1 MAVSV
6 AAAVKTI
13 INRSPFISEMLIQE
27 VISFSN
33 LAKSIQPK
41 VESLHGDKVNT
52 AAIVMAIR
60 RYAEELKASQKE
72 IGSGKIDY
80 EIQMKTNIYDVNFS
94 YIDLEDMSE
103 HYVSVPEQGGGKL
116 IPEGLCN
123 PGQVYTVS
131 RGKSGMIGV
140 FRLESQMLP
149 GNGKLERTGLGSD
162 RDAKESSNTA
172 FNYLKANGNRIS
184 GSISTTQKDYI
195 INYQDL
201 QGIGMTGKLALHMPH
216 GLKYKKRGKILC
228 PTKATNIP
236 NRTSI
241 HERPKEADGTRFG
254 DWEMDTIIDSC
265 GHAIVTLTER
275 STNFI
280 LMEKLPQGR
289 KALPTARAVIRLLFP
304 YRQTIHTIT
313 TDNGCEFAAHQEI
326 TKQLSLKGRPP
337 VKVYFTDAYSAWQK
351 GAIEN
356 ANKLIRKYIPKKAN
370 FQDFSDWKIKEIQK
384 KLNRRPRE
392 KLNFDSPKYRFFI
405 NVL

>member
-1 MAVSV
+1 
-6 AAAVKTI
+6 
-13 INRSPFISEMLIQE
+13 
-27 VISFSN
+27 
-33 LAKSIQPK
+33 
-41 VESLHGDKVNT
+41 
-52 AAIVMAIR
+52 
-60 RYAEELKASQKE
+60 
-72 IGSGKIDY
+72 
-80 EIQMKTNIYDVNFS
+80 
-94 YIDLEDMSE
+94 
-103 HYVSVPEQGGGKL
+103 
-116 IPEGLCN
+116 
-123 PGQVYTVS
+123 
-131 RGKSGMIGV
+131 
-140 FRLESQMLP
+140 
-149 GNGKLERTGLGSD
+149 
-162 RDAKESSNTA
+162 
-172 FNYLKANGNRIS
+172 
-184 GSISTTQKDYI
+184 
-195 INYQDL
+195 
-201 QGIGMTGKLALHMPH
+201 
-216 GLKYKKRGKILC
+216 
-228 PTKATNIP
+228 
-236 NRTSI
+236 
-241 HERPKEADGTRFG
+241 
-254 DWEMDTIIDSC
+254 MDTIIDSC

-326 TKQLSLKGRPP
+326 TKQLSLKGKPP